1 MRSNF
6 LSAAPLL
13 ARMFA
18 RVVAAIL
25 SLLRRRSIRWW
36 EGYGNALIETING
49 CYRAELIHRRV
60 QRKRRETVELVA
72 LEWGGGLTSIGYW
85 NPSATFQ
92 RPMLK

>member
-72 LEWGGGLTSIGYW
+72 LEWG
-85 NPSATFQ
+85 AV
-92 RPMLK
+92 